1 MNDVKLDRL
10 AKEASK
16 YIAEHNNK
24 VQPKLGSA
32 ITSTG
37 EKALV
42 PKMKKLK

>member
-1 MNDVKLDRL
+1 MNDVKLDRM

-24 VQPKLGSA
+24 VAPKLGA
-32 ITSTG
+32 AVTSTG

-42 PKMKKLK
+42 PKLKKK